1 MTSHANVGVGTLAL
15 THPPP
20 ARSNAGPWPGSK
32 PKTRPAQGTVRGVAA
47 YGRAAPTCE
56 TAGGKAELVPEKA
69 ALDLDPDRRSAA
81 LPRQTDDLE
90 GIALRVIC
98 TATEQSVQFHGS
110 LKPEVTNRT
119 VIRASPEQTRIRR
132 RLGHLQSTVGA
143 GEVTGRWKALGYE
156 AQELTQ
162 VMNRWAAS
170 SAPPQRSQP

>member
-15 THPPP
+15 THP
-20 ARSNAGPWPGSK
+20 S
-32 PKTRPAQGTVRGVAA
+32 TGTVKCRTVAGVETENPSGARHGSRCRGLWTR
-47 YGRAAPTCE
+47 GPTCE

-132 RLGHLQSTVGA
+132 RLGHPQSTVGA
-143 GEVTGRWKALGYE
+143 GEATGRWKALGYE
-156 AQELTQ
+156 A
-162 VMNRWAAS
+162 RS
-170 SAPPQRSQP
+170 SRR